1 MSALVA
7 IIYNSLRLY
16 KELNSKNSFSDKL
29 LFIRYDRSIRKL
41 VLQIVFSTFILL
53 FFWYLASRALNLE
66 LGYGHLTSRAGFGI
80 SHSFLSDYTSNQSR
94 WDAYIVG
101 VINTIRVSL
110 VGIALAT
117 LLGVLMGIARL
128 SKNFL
133 VRSIATGYVEFLRNT
148 PLLIQIIFWQ
158 LVFLQFPQISKAW
171 TFGGFSLWSNRGIL
185 LPLIKSDEN
194 GSLWAFILLVSFVV
208 VLILRSYLNKYKQE
222 KVDFISPNLISIL
235 IFATILIATYFLLN
249 IQLSLD
255 IPKLEINK
263 YGTYIP
269 SGGFTLTPEFSAIL
283 VALVMYTGTF
293 ITEIVRGSI
302 QSLPKGQTEAAQAL
316 GFSSYQ
322 RITLIIL
329 PQALRSIIPPLTN
342 QYLNLTKNSSL
353 SVAIAY
359 PDLFMVSRTIMNN
372 AGYAL
377 PMLFLILITF
387 LTLSLI
393 ISLVMNLLNNRVTR
407 MGA

>member
-1 MSALVA
+1 
-7 IIYNSLRLY
+7 
-16 KELNSKNSFSDKL
+16 
-29 LFIRYDRSIRKL
+29 
-41 VLQIVFSTFILL
+41 
-53 FFWYLASRALNLE
+53 
-66 LGYGHLTSRAGFGI
+66 
-80 SHSFLSDYTSNQSR
+80 
-94 WDAYIVG
+94 
-101 VINTIRVSL
+101 
-110 VGIALAT
+110 
-117 LLGVLMGIARL
+117 MGIARL

-133 VRSIATGYVEFLRNT
+133 VKSIATGYVEFLRNT

-171 TFGGFSLWSNRGIL
+171 TFGGVSLWSNRGIL

-194 GSLWAFILLVSFVV
+194 GSLLAFILLISFIL
-208 VLILRSYLNKYKQE
+208 VLLLRSYLNKYKE
-222 KVDFISPNLISIL
+222 ERTNFISPNLICVSIFGTVL
-235 IFATILIATYFLLN
+235 LATYFLLN
-249 IQLSLD
+249 INLSLD
-255 IPKLEINK
+255 TPKLEVNK

-269 SGGFTLTPEFSAIL
+269 SGGFTMTPEFLAIL

-316 GFSSYQ
+316 GFSPYQ

-359 PDLFMVSRTIMNN
+359 PDVFMVSRTIMNN

-377 PMLFLILITF
+377 PMLFLILVTF
-387 LTLSLI
+387 LILSLI
-393 ISLVMNLLNNRVTR
+393 ISLVMNLVNNRVTR
-407 MGA
+407 IGT